1 MHIHV
6 IQRGENLF
14 TLARRYGVSVEDI
27 SLANQLAN
35 PNQLV
40 IGQALVIHSPGRE
53 YVVKQGDQLRQIAD
67 RFGISEQALAD
78 YNQIANPALIFAGQ
92 ILFFPY
98 SIYTVR
104 PGDNLSRIAARFG
117 VTVQQ
122 LLSANSLSN
131 PNVLSPG
138 QRLIVP
144 AARRPVIEVNAY
156 SASTDESSRQEV
168 LRLGKYFTYLSPFSH
183 SIRED
188 GTLSPLNDDRLLQAA
203 TANRTETLL
212 VLTNFVNGSFNSDR
226 AAAILRN
233 PSLQETL
240 ITNILSAVRSKG
252 YRGVN
257 FDFEYIYPQDREN
270 YNAFLRRVVSRLRP
284 LGISVSTALAPK
296 ERENQPGL
304 LYEAHDYRAHG
315 EIVDFVI
322 LMTYEWGWAGGR
334 PWAIAP
340 INKIKQVLDY
350 AVTAIPR
357 KKIMMGAPLYG
368 RDWRI
373 PWMEGTIAR
382 TISPQEA
389 IQLAVRYRTSIEYS
403 EAYQAPFFHY
413 TDETGQRH
421 EVWFEDARSMQAKM
435 DIIKQYGLRG
445 ISYWVLGNPFPQN
458 WAIQS
463 RNFQP
468 RKRM

>member
-14 TLARRYGVSVEDI
+14 AIARRYGVSIEDI
-27 SLANQLAN
+27 SLANQLGN

-40 IGQALVIHSPGRE
+40 IGQSLVIPSPGRE
-53 YVVKQGDQLRQIAD
+53 YVVKQGDQLWQIAD
-67 RFGISEQALAD
+67 RFGISEQALAN
-78 YNQIANPALIFAGQ
+78 YNQIANPTLLFAGQ
-92 ILFFPY
+92 ILLFPY
-98 SIYTVR
+98 TIYTVR
-104 PGDNLSRIAARFG
+104 LGDALSMIAARFG
-117 VTVQQ
+117 VTVRQI
-122 LLSANSLSN
+122 LSANSLSN
-131 PNVLSPG
+131 PNALRLG
-138 QRLIVP
+138 QRLIIP
-144 AARRPVIEVNAY
+144 AVRRPVIEVNAY
-156 SASTDESSRQEV
+156 TSSTSESSRQEV

-183 SIRED
+183 SVRED

-203 TANRTETLL
+203 TANRTETLI
-212 VLTNFVNGSFNSDR
+212 VVTNFVNRRFNSDR

-233 PSLQETL
+233 PTLQETL
-240 ITNILSAVRSKG
+240 ITHILSAVRSKG
-252 YRGVN
+252 YRGVH
-257 FDFEYIYPQDREN
+257 FDFEYLYPEDREN

-284 LGISVSTALAPK
+284 QGISVSTALAPK

-350 AVTAIPR
+350 AITAIPR
-357 KKIMMGAPLYG
+357 RKMMMGTPLYG

-373 PWMEGTIAR
+373 PWMEGTTAR
-382 TISPQEA
+382 TISPKEA
-389 IQLAVRYRTSIEYS
+389 IQLAVRYRTNIDYS

-435 DIIKQYGLRG
+435 DIVKQYRLRG
-445 ISYWVLGNPFPQN
+445 ISYWVLGSPFPQN

-463 RNFQP
+463 RNFQT

>member
-1 MHIHV
+1 LHIHV

-14 TLARRYGVSVEDI
+14 TIARRYGVSIEDI
-27 SLANQLAN
+27 SLANQLEN

-40 IGQALVIHSPGRE
+40 IGQSLVVPSPGRE
-53 YVVKQGDQLRQIAD
+53 YVVKQGDQLWQIAN
-67 RFGISEQALAD
+67 RFGIPEQALAN
-78 YNQIANPALIFAGQ
+78 YNQIANPALLFPGQ
-92 ILFFPY
+92 ILIFPFT
-98 SIYTVR
+98 IYTVR
-104 PGDNLSRIAARFG
+104 LGDTINMIAARFG
-117 VTVQQ
+117 VTVEQ

-131 PNVLSPG
+131 PNALSLG
-138 QRLIVP
+138 QRLIIPSVQ
-144 AARRPVIEVNAY
+144 RPVIEVNAY
-156 SASTDESSRQEV
+156 TSSTSESSRQEV
-168 LRLGKYFTYLSPFSH
+168 LQLGKYFTYLSPFSH
-183 SIRED
+183 SVNED
-188 GTLSPLNDDRLLQAA
+188 GTISPLNDEGLIQAA
-203 TANRTETLL
+203 SANRTETLL
-212 VLTNFVNGSFNSDR
+212 VVTNYINRRFNSDR
-226 AAAILRN
+226 AALILRN

-257 FDFEYIYPQDREN
+257 FDFEYLYPQDREN
-270 YNAFLRRVVSRLRP
+270 YNAFLRRVVNRLRP
-284 LGISVSTALAPK
+284 QGISVSTALAPK

-304 LYEAHDYRAHG
+304 LYEAHDYQTHG

-340 INKIKQVLDY
+340 IHKIKQVLDY
-350 AVTAIPR
+350 AITAIPR
-357 KKIMMGAPLYG
+357 RKIMMGTPLYG

-373 PWMEGTIAR
+373 PWVEGTIAR

-389 IQLAVRYRTSIEYS
+389 IQLAIRYQTNIDYS

-435 DIIKQYGLRG
+435 DIVKQYRLRG

-463 RNFQP
+463 RNFQT